1 MRGLCH
7 FNSLSFMVLCPSDFY
22 CLIKLY
28 STLRDQ
34 LYDTLGSSNQPA
46 GLMADVNLSRRRDI
60 RARSIYL
67 FIIHER
73 SIYPRDNH

>member
-1 MRGLCH
+1 MCALLMCY
-7 FNSLSFMVLCPSDFY
+7 SSFMVLRSANFY

-34 LYDTLGSSNQPA
+34 LCDTLGSNQPA
-46 GLMADVNLSRRRDI
+46 GLMADVNLSRRRDV